1 MSQSVRDARPYVIWP
16 VTIPSG
22 ASICPTGISM
32 AGYKHAAF
40 LVPSGSNYSMLTF
53 QGSIDNVNFYNL
65 QMDGVEVQQIASAN
79 VLTVAD
85 QFLTAFS
92 TVNFLTVRA
101 GTSALPIVQ
110 TGSAGSTIQ
119 VLMSV

>member
-1 MSQSVRDARPYVIWP
+1 
-16 VTIPSG
+16 
-22 ASICPTGISM
+22 
-32 AGYKHAAF
+32 
-40 LVPSGSNYSMLTF
+40 MLTF

-110 TGSAGSTIQ
+110 TGSAGSIIQ